1 MAVVLNNEII
11 LYTKKGDSGTP
22 DLNSS
27 LTLSTGLP
35 IGFDLYD
42 FTTNKKVGKQVIKQN
57 LLGFKNLD
65 PLDAYFN
72 QDRIIYLNNIII
84 NDVSVGPASLCTSIT
99 DSFFQAP
106 IKLAQGEKILGYA
119 LQGSILQ
126 IGSSCFVY
134 SIIPQNDPNY
144 NFLIKIKF

>member
-11 LYTKKGDSGTP
+11 LYTKEGDFGREDS
-22 DLNSS
+22 NSS

-35 IGFDLYD
+35 IGYDLYD
-42 FTTNKKVGKQVIKQN
+42 FTTNKKVGKQVIQQN
-57 LLGFKNLD
+57 LLGFNKFD
-65 PLDAYFN
+65 VFDGYFN
-72 QDRIIYLNNIII
+72 QNRIIYLNNIII

-99 DSFFQAP
+99 DTFLDAP
-106 IKLAQGEKILGYA
+106 TRLAQGEKVLGYA

-134 SIIPQNDPNY
+134 SIVQVNNPDY
-144 NFLIKIKF
+144 GFLIKIKF